1 MACGDLLPYHHPQR
15 LGKEAP
21 GTLRF
26 FQRKSDKEDVARFIV
41 DEVRRIE
48 AEISKDQITVR
59 FSRVVKNFDI
69 AEFFPE
75 QTTESRSGRDRDKV
89 RRLKVGLNWLLLS
102 NNHFGIFVSY
112 FDLLLFEIHL
122 DERTYVWQFVPKH
135 FLHHIEGTQFHS
147 RPDGNGKR

>member
-1 MACGDLLPYHHPQR
+1 M
-15 LGKEAP
+15 
-21 GTLRF
+21 
-26 FQRKSDKEDVARFIV
+26 SRFIV

-48 AEISKDQITVR
+48 AEIAKDQIVVC
-59 FSRVVKNFDI
+59 FSRVVENFDI

-89 RRLKVGLNWLLLS
+89 QRLKKVGLNRLRLS

-122 DERTYVWQFVPKH
+122 DK
-135 FLHHIEGTQFHS
+135 
-147 RPDGNGKR
+147 